1 MLTCSRMTKF
11 KVAAVLPLMLAGIAT
26 QASPQVDKLAGLVDR
41 LLVCD
46 SIVELS
52 RRLACYDVIAENLKQ
67 NRATVTNSQS
77 EETLPAEILAANPTS
92 ADDAPAVSS
101 ATAVPRPDTDK
112 SRVDETFG
120 FSVET
125 RESTEQKSV
134 RKKEEIKSIQAKI
147 TRVWGTS
154 DGRFAVELDNGQRW
168 RETSGSRIGMPKAGR
183 SVEISKSRF
192 GGYRMKIERIKR
204 LASVRR
210 IGE

>member
-1 MLTCSRMTKF
+1 MHTCSRMTKF
-11 KVAAVLPLMLAGIAT
+11 KMAAVLPLMLAAIAS
-26 QASPQVDKLAGLVDR
+26 QASPQVGNLAGLVDR

-46 SIVELS
+46 GIVELS

-67 NRATVTNSQS
+67 NRATVTNPQA
-77 EETLPAEILAANPTS
+77 EESLPAEIHADNPTT
-92 ADDAPAVSS
+92 AGDTPAVAT
-101 ATAVPRPDTDK
+101 ATAVPRSYTDN
-112 SRVDETFG
+112 SRADETFG
-120 FSVET
+120 FNVET
-125 RESTEQKSV
+125 RESAEQKGT
-134 RKKEEIKSIQAKI
+134 RKKEEIKSVQAKI